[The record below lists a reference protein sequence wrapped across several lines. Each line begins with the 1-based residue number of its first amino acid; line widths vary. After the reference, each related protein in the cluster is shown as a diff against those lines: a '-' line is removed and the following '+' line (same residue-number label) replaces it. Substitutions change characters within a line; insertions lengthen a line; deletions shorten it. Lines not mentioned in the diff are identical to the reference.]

1 MKPNDIVR
9 HPHTDNRINISWR
22 NAYHQAGHAA
32 AIYLVNKQKLL
43 PKVPFQIVIKPQEST
58 KKLTAW
64 HAGFYSKYTAK
75 VEGGRLI
82 KHLPSLYAEAT
93 QGLSWYEETE
103 LRCAFETDV
112 INLLAGPLAEAKY
125 LSMRDGEPFNANLIN
140 LSALR
145 YYGGS
150 PDIEFVNGYME
161 GCIPKDTERKQKLDE
176 LFLAA
181 FNFVNER
188 PVWLKITD
196 LADFIQAQPIGTI
209 PCGELAPILGERM
222 TEIPKRQL
230 VAEHL
235 VTG

>member
-9 HPHTDNRINISWR
+9 HTHTDNRINISWR

-58 KKLTAW
+58 KQLTDW
-64 HAGFYSKYTAK
+64 YAGLYNKYIAK
-75 VEGGRLI
+75 VEGGRLLQ
-82 KHLPSLYAEAT
+82 HLPASHTEAT
-93 QGLSWYEETE
+93 QALSWYEEAE
-103 LRCAFETDV
+103 LRCAFEADV

-125 LSMRDGEPFNANLIN
+125 LSMRDGEPFNANLVN

-150 PDIEFVNGYME
+150 PDIELANDYLE
-161 GCIPKDTERKQKLDE
+161 GFIPKVTERKQKLEE

-188 PVWLKITD
+188 PVWLKITG
-196 LADFIQAQPIGTI
+196 LADFIWVQPIGTI
-209 PCGELAPILGERM
+209 PCGELAPILGEGM
-222 TEIPKRQL
+222 TETPKRQL

>member
-9 HPHTDNRINISWR
+9 DTHTDNRINISWR

-32 AIYLVNKQKLL
+32 AIYLANKQKLL
-43 PKVPFQIVIKPQEST
+43 PDVPFQIVLKAHESV
-58 KKLTAW
+58 KQD
-64 HAGFYSKYTAK
+64 HDRYAGFYTKYIAK
-75 VEGGRLI
+75 IEGGRLI
-82 KHLPSLYAEAT
+82 QDLSIPYAEVSQT
-93 QGLSWYEETE
+93 LSW
-103 LRCAFETDV
+103 LHASDFRCAYEADT

-125 LSMRDGEPFNANLIN
+125 LSMRDGEPFNANLVN
-140 LSALR
+140 LNALR

-150 PDIEFVNGYME
+150 PDIELVNDYME
-161 GCIPKDTERKQKLDE
+161 CFIPKDTERKQKLEE

-188 PVWLKITD
+188 PVWLKITG
-196 LADFIQAQPIGTI
+196 LADFIRAQPIGTI
-209 PCGELAPILGERM
+209 PCGELAPILGKGM
-222 TEIPKRQL
+222 TETPKRQL